1 MCRRLTGQKIVF
13 LVGLRSADVFGI
25 SEPVGKEGK
34 LGVQK
39 AEKTICSY

>member
-1 MCRRLTGQKIVF
+1 MQKTERTKNSF
-13 LVGLRSADVFGI
+13 LVGLRSGDVFGI

-39 AEKTICSY
+39 AEKTICVY